1 MVQSDP
7 VIELSDYLKKVFQ
20 AHHDAFLV
28 ELLGVEGSGLSE
40 AVIEFLLEGGYLQ
53 PPQLEGVF
61 IPGSKYKID
70 PYGFTLQIASAMNA
84 VPSEERAEMT
94 QWPLSKWV
102 SHIDDRI
109 DAREEED
116 EEELAPLEQPVKLVT
131 KPATAQNTSPAPL
144 IVRPPDHVDRQF
156 REAWIEARTRAG
168 EYARGLGTVL
178 DAEARAIAEEVW
190 TGEDIAVEADQDR
203 RLERRE
209 DIRIL
214 TAEAVAE
221 GWDAKKLAREL
232 AKKQKDYARNW
243 DRIARTELQGA
254 FNDGIILDG
263 YRVYGEDTQ
272 VARVPEDGACPD
284 CLRLLLDKDGNPLVF
299 GVEELQGNGTNV
311 GRRRANWLPTSWP
324 IHPNC
329 RCDTVIV
336 PPGLRI
342 LSDGRLRP
350 L

>member
-40 AVIEFLLEGGYLQ
+40 DVIEFLLEGGYLQ

-190 TGEDIAVEADQDR
+190 TGEQIIAGSGSR
-203 RLERRE
+203 SGGSTRRE
-209 DIRIL
+209 EIRVL

-221 GWDAKKLAREL
+221 GWDVQRKLANGSSQ
-232 AKKQKDYARNW
+232 KKPKTTQE
-243 DRIARTELQGA
+243 I
-254 FNDGIILDG
+254 GI
-263 YRVYGEDTQ
+263 
-272 VARVPEDGACPD
+272 
-284 CLRLLLDKDGNPLVF
+284 
-299 GVEELQGNGTNV
+299 
-311 GRRRANWLPTSWP
+311 
-324 IHPNC
+324 
-329 RCDTVIV
+329 
-336 PPGLRI
+336 GLREHGI
-342 LSDGRLRP
+342 AGSLSTTA
-350 L
+350 